1 MRHKLLL
8 LTLALLVG
16 GQIFSQEK
24 MSLSLAQARDYAIEH
39 NRTLKNASLDIQK
52 IEASRWQSI
61 ATMLPQVNGAF
72 DYANMLGHKLNFSGM
87 DIAMPPNAT
96 FSLTSSV
103 MLSAAQIIGLQINSI
118 AMEMTDITLRKTE
131 QQITNQVKT
140 IYYSVLVMEQTVGL
154 LQKNLE
160 NLNKL
165 QQHTLQSVE
174 VGIAEQTDADQIS
187 VQVASMGNTVR
198 STKRS
203 LEMLYNSMRLQ
214 LGVDADTEIQL
225 TQSVEELMNFEKAMS
240 LIGEQFILD
249 NNFNYQLLKQNIT
262 LIEKQVDI
270 KKWAYLPSISAFH
283 QFSKKEYFSDEPTF
297 DMTPPNM
304 IGVSLNVPVFSSGSR
319 YRAVTEAKI
328 EHQKQLNVMADT
340 KESLAIQ
347 HRQLQYNLS
356 TAFDGYDTQ
365 KKNIEVSQRVFNN
378 ISLKYQE
385 GMASSL
391 DVTNSGTNLIL
402 AQSNYVQALMELVTA
417 QVALEE
423 LLNNNIN

>member
-270 KKWAYLPSISAFH
+270 KKWAYLPSISADRK
-283 QFSKKEYFSDEPTF
+283 S
-297 DMTPPNM
+297 
-304 IGVSLNVPVFSSGSR
+304 VV
-319 YRAVTEAKI
+319 
-328 EHQKQLNVMADT
+328 
-340 KESLAIQ
+340 
-347 HRQLQYNLS
+347 
-356 TAFDGYDTQ
+356 
-365 KKNIEVSQRVFNN
+365 
-378 ISLKYQE
+378 
-385 GMASSL
+385 
-391 DVTNSGTNLIL
+391 
-402 AQSNYVQALMELVTA
+402 
-417 QVALEE
+417 
-423 LLNNNIN
+423 